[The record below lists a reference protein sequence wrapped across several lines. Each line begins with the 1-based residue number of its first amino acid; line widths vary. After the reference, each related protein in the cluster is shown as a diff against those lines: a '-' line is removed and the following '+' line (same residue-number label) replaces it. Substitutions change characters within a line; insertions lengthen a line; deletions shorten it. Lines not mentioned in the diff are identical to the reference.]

1 MSGGDSKPTRTAS
14 TSGGHET
21 IEYQFKVEIF
31 VRRAE
36 VDDKA
41 VRALVDDELKRL
53 GLAIKNA
60 K

>member
-1 MSGGDSKPTRTAS
+1 MAGDSNPTRTVA
-14 TSGGHET
+14 TSGSHET
-21 IEYQFKVEIF
+21 IAYQFKVEIF

-36 VDDKA
+36 VDDRA

-53 GLAIKNA
+53 GLAIKNV